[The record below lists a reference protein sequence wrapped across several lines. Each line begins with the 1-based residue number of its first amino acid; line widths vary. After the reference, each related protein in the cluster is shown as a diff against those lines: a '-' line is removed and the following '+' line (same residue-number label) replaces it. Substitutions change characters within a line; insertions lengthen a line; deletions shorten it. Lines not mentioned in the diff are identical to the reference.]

1 MPSEESPEGV
11 DKTQSP
17 AFSSRL
23 SKAARK
29 LSLDQA
35 DGFLRELGAP
45 EELRG
50 IDYLSRRVTYVPSMK
65 NFKSLKFIDEPL
77 TIDDYYTMG
86 KKIGQGSF
94 GSVMLAEKIG
104 SKT

>member
-1 MPSEESPEGV
+1 
-11 DKTQSP
+11 
-17 AFSSRL
+17 
-23 SKAARK
+23 
-29 LSLDQA
+29 
-35 DGFLRELGAP
+35 
-45 EELRG
+45 
-50 IDYLSRRVTYVPSMK
+50 VTYVPSMK

-77 TIDDYYTMG
+77 TINDYYTMG